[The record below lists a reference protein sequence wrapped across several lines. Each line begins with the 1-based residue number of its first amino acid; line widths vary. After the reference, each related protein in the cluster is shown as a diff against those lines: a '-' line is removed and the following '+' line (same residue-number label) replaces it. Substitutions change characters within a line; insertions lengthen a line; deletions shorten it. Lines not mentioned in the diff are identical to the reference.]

1 MNQVSTSDSPIRQR
15 RPGGRTADVTH
26 RINDAVIQL
35 LVEGGLDACTFQ
47 NVAERA
53 GIERSTLYR
62 RNPDRLPT
70 IVDALVDHVGQLLP
84 IANKGSF
91 RSNLHALLVNVRDL
105 LAGPLGPPLLGV
117 AAALQG
123 GVSPGLLEK
132 AWANRL
138 LQLAPIFDM
147 AIGSGELPPDV
158 DRDLLLASATGPLFF
173 HALIIGRPADDKA
186 LQSIVDLV
194 CDRFQTKP

>member
-1 MNQVSTSDSPIRQR
+1 
-15 RPGGRTADVTH
+15 
-26 RINDAVIQL
+26 VIQL

-62 RNPDRLPT
+62 RNPDRMPT
-70 IVDALVDHVGQLLP
+70 IVDALVDHVGTLLP
-84 IANKGSF
+84 TTSNGSF
-91 RSNLHALLVNVRDL
+91 RSNLNALLVNVRDL

-138 LQLAPIFDM
+138 LQLAPIFDL
-147 AIGSGELPPDV
+147 AIERGELQSDV
-158 DRDLLLASATGPLFF
+158 DRDLLLASAAGPLFF
-173 HALIIGRPADDKA
+173 HALIIGRPADDSA
-186 LQSIVDLV
+186 VQSIVDLV
-194 CDRFQTKP
+194 CYRFQTKT